1 MEETNDAPLFSC
13 RNCRNPVALRHDL
26 LSKSFIG
33 KSGQAYMFAHAKNVV
48 LGQTEDKKLMT
59 GLFSIGNVYCSKC
72 GQELGW
78 KYIRAY
84 DAKQSFK
91 EGRFIIE
98 KARILKEYGI

>member
-1 MEETNDAPLFSC
+1 MAEFNDAPLFSC
-13 RNCRNPVALRHDL
+13 RNCRNPIALRHDL
-26 LSKSFIG
+26 LSKSFIA
-33 KSGQAYMFAHAKNVV
+33 KSGQAYMFAHAMNVV

-59 GLFSIGNVYCSKC
+59 GLFSVGNIYCSKC

-98 KARILKEYGI
+98 KARILKEYST